1 MTVTV
6 EPRAAEY
13 EMLIGGELV
22 ASESGKWFDSI
33 DPATEEVLGRAPD
46 ASAVDVNRAV
56 EAARAAFPTWYGL
69 DPLERARLLHAL
81 ADRLRAD
88 RAEVVDLEISDTGN
102 TIAEME
108 ADVDHGADAI
118 DYYAGLVLE
127 LKGETIPA
135 TAANLHFSIREP
147 YGVVGR
153 ITPFNHPILFAAS
166 KVAAPLAAGNCVVL
180 KPSEQSPL
188 SALVF
193 ARMCRDVLPAGV
205 MNVVTGAGAGAGD
218 ALVRHSDVKRIGFT
232 GSVTTGLAIQRAAA
246 EVSVKQ
252 LSLELGGKNPMI
264 VFPDAD
270 LTKVVAGVI
279 RGMNFSWQGQS
290 CGSTSRLFLHQSVHD
305 RVLADLAASVDALRI
320 GDPHDRSS
328 QVGPINSRRQLDK
341 DLRYIELARSEGARV
356 VAGGGPPS
364 GDRFSRGYWLR
375 PTVFADVTPD
385 MRIFNEE
392 VFGPVLSVIPFDDTD
407 QVIEMAN
414 AVEYG
419 LTAAVWTRDLATAL
433 TTARRLETGYVWIN
447 GTSAHF
453 PGCSFGG
460 HKNSGT
466 GTEEGF
472 DELLSY
478 TEDKTVHVI
487 L

>member
-1 MTVTV
+1 
-6 EPRAAEY
+6 
-13 EMLIGGELV
+13 
-22 ASESGKWFDSI
+22 
-33 DPATEEVLGRAPD
+33 
-46 ASAVDVNRAV
+46 
-56 EAARAAFPTWYGL
+56 
-69 DPLERARLLHAL
+69 
-81 ADRLRAD
+81 
-88 RAEVVDLEISDTGN
+88 
-102 TIAEME
+102 
-108 ADVDHGADAI
+108 
-118 DYYAGLVLE
+118 
-127 LKGETIPA
+127 
-135 TAANLHFSIREP
+135 
-147 YGVVGR
+147 
-153 ITPFNHPILFAAS
+153 
-166 KVAAPLAAGNCVVL
+166 
-180 KPSEQSPL
+180 
-188 SALVF
+188 
-193 ARMCRDVLPAGV
+193 
-205 MNVVTGAGAGAGD
+205 MNVVTGTGTGTGD
-218 ALVRHSDVKRIGFT
+218 ALVRHPDIKRIGFT
-232 GSVTTGLAIQRAAA
+232 GSVATGLAIQRAAS

-270 LTKVVAGVI
+270 LSKVVAGVI

-290 CGSTSRLFLHQSVHD
+290 CGSTSRLFVHRSVHD
-305 RVLADLAASVDALRI
+305 RVLDELAVSVDALRI

-328 QVGPINSRRQLDK
+328 QVGPINSKPQPDK
-341 DLRYIELARSEGARV
+341 DLRYIEVAASEGARV

-364 GDRFSRGYWLR
+364 GDQFSRGYWLR
-375 PTVFADVTPD
+375 PTVFADVTPE

-472 DELLSY
+472 EELLSY
-478 TEDKTVHVI
+478 TENKTVHVV